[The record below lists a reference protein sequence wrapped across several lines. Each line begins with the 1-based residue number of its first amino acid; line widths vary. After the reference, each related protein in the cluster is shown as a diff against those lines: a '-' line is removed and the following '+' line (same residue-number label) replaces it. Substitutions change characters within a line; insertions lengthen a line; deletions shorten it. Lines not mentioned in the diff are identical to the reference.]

1 MVLVEVP
8 DGKAKSMTGEGRVEA
23 GQVVDK
29 AKEEKKAE
37 APKKGEKGKAP
48 AGKPADRPLDDLARL
63 DIRVGKIV
71 KVWPHPDADKLW
83 CEEIDLGEGQPRTIA
98 SGLREYVPEAEMLNA
113 RVVVLCNLKPKNMR
127 GFASQG
133 MVMCASSPEKVELL
147 RVPEGVPIGERIT
160 CAGFSGDPDE
170 KLNEKP
176 GKAPLEVIFPELKT
190 NADAKPAAC
199 YKGVPLMTSKG
210 PLTAPT
216 LKSVFVK

>member
-1 MVLVEVP
+1 
-8 DGKAKSMTGEGRVEA
+8 MTGDTRVEA
-23 GQVVDK
+23 GQVVEK
-29 AKEEKKAE
+29 AKNAKEAAKAE
-37 APKKGEKGKAP
+37 AEKAAEAPEKGKKGEKGKAP

-63 DIRVGKIV
+63 DIRVGQIV

-127 GFASQG
+127 GFPSQG